1 MATFC
6 PYDGI
11 VSNRELSLSRLHEHL
26 TQANLVGIEYLVFI
40 NMSLIRSVFNPIKYA
55 PRNGT

>member
-1 MATFC
+1 MESYQT
-6 PYDGI
+6 
-11 VSNRELSLSRLHEHL
+11 ESLSRLHEHL
-26 TQANLVGIEYLVFI
+26 TEANLVGIEYLVFI